1 MRRLMELQTKHQTL
15 MRQGE
20 DINYNAEK
28 YQTELQDMDG
38 KIDRAKSSAQAKIN
52 NVQDVRNDFPD
63 STDNK
68 DIQLEIQ
75 KLKTK
80 YLLNA
85 IS

>member
-52 NVQDVRNDFPD
+52 NVQDVRNDFPE

-68 DIQLEIQ
+68 DIQLEI
-75 KLKTK
+75 
-80 YLLNA
+80 
-85 IS
+85 